1 MELIDKETAYKE
13 LSEYYHHNEFIQH
26 LALSEALDRVPT
38 VDAEPVVHGKWIYLD
53 KENKF
58 FRKHIVECSI
68 CNNSLDLYAVNGGR
82 GDANYCPNCGAKME
96 KPE

>member
-1 MELIDKETAYKE
+1 MRLIDIQDAFKAIDDVLMEDEQYKVWLK
-13 LSEYYHHNEFIQH
+13 LSIKNIK
-26 LALSEALDRVPT
+26 P